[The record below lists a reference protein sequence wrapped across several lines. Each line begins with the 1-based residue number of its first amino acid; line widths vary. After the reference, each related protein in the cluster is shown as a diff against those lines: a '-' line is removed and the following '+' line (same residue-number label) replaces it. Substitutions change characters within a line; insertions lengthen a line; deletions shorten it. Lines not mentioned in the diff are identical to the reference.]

1 MEAAALANST
11 KDKGCWRDFKPGKLC
26 KAVDVRDFIVCNV
39 TAYTGDQKFLVGP
52 SKRTKAV
59 WAKLQPFFQDERKR
73 GCLPLMQKRRRR
85 CWRTRRDI
93 STATTR

>member
-11 KDKGCWRDFKPGKLC
+11 KDKGCWRDFKPGNWC
-26 KAVDVRDFIVCNV
+26 NAVDVRDFIVCNV

-59 WAKLQPFFQDERKR
+59 WAKLQPFFQDERK
-73 GCLPLMQKRRRR
+73 KRRRR